1 MDEPVHF
8 VLMVKPCVNTR
19 PMERK
24 MLFHIKLEFGQMSWS
39 FVLVMMVAPR
49 VGRNEVILDLKEM

>member
-19 PMERK
+19 PVERK
-24 MLFHIKLEFGQMSWS
+24 MYSIEWSLDNELEFGFSYDGYPKSRQ
-39 FVLVMMVAPR
+39 
-49 VGRNEVILDLKEM
+49 E

>member
-1 MDEPVHF
+1 MDESVHF
-8 VLMVKPCVNTR
+8 FGDTCLCEHLTKGKEKV
-19 PMERK
+19 
-24 MLFHIKLEFGQMSWS
+24 FHRVEFGQMSWS